1 MLGAMLDFCAKHQRD
16 ELKAKEDTDCHGNG
30 HQSLNIERNLR
41 DSQTSQN
48 HKRLSQTYIRSQVE
62 ELKRL
67 PEIERVEL
75 P

>member
-1 MLGAMLDFCAKHQRD
+1 MLGAMLDFCAKHQPD
-16 ELKAKEDTDCHGNG
+16 ELKAKEDPDRHGNG
-30 HQSLNIERNLR
+30 HQGFNVERNSR

-48 HKRLSQTYIRSQVE
+48 HKRLSQTYIRSHVE